1 MKTLL
6 ERIADLLPVLTLGA
20 LGGISR
26 AIMSRKKDEPIT
38 LWGVLQEIIVAIF
51 AGIVVHLL
59 LSETGLWES
68 VRTASVALAGYSS
81 RSVLALL
88 QTCFLANVK
97 NITKGDDK

>member
-59 LSETGLWES
+59 LSETGLWECQNCIG
-68 VRTASVALAGYSS
+68 RAGGLFEPE
-81 RSVLALL
+81 RPCAAPDVFPCKR
-88 QTCFLANVK
+88 QK
-97 NITKGDDK
+97 HHKGR

>member
-59 LSETGLWES
+59 LSETGLCLGECQNG
-68 VRTASVALAGYSS
+68 VGRAGG
-81 RSVLALL
+81 LL
-88 QTCFLANVK
+88 EPERPCAAPDVFPCKRQK
-97 NITKGDDK
+97 HHKGR